1 MCLRGVGAGSG
12 ALGLIPSSGG
22 EELDSSG
29 QCCVRARWDQIS
41 CLNVENTK
49 VCLMLDDTLMFLYRK
64 DHVRTKSPANAVQQQ
79 HVDVRLHGPT
89 HKQPMLTY
97 HEAYGNT

>member
-1 MCLRGVGAGSG
+1 
-12 ALGLIPSSGG
+12 
-22 EELDSSG
+22 
-29 QCCVRARWDQIS
+29 
-41 CLNVENTK
+41 
-49 VCLMLDDTLMFLYRK
+49 MLDDTLMFLYRK